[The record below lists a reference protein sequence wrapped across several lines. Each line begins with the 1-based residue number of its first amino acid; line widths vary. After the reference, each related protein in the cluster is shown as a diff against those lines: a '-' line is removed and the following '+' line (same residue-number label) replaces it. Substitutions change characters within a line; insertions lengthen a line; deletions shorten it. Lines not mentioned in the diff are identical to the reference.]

1 MKLRSIA
8 ALLRYHEGECF
19 LAYDDATGALIQP
32 GHTVIGHPT
41 IGYGRALDTN
51 GVSREEAEL
60 LLRHDIRRVTEQLT
74 KRLPW
79 LGARTAP
86 RRAVVISM
94 GYNLGVKGLL
104 KFRKTLLAIE
114 REDYRTAAV
123 EMLSS
128 KWAEQVGDRALMLA
142 AMMDSGQWPDDDDGE
157 ATA

>member
-1 MKLRSIA
+1 M
-8 ALLRYHEGECF
+8 
-19 LAYDDATGALIQP
+19 
-32 GHTVIGHPT
+32 
-41 IGYGRALDTN
+41 
-51 GVSREEAEL
+51 SREEAEL

-79 LGARTAP
+79 LGALTAP

-142 AMMDSGQWPDDDDGE
+142 AMMDTGHWPDDDAGE
-157 ATA
+157 APA